1 MGAAR
6 LMAGTSVDRKQRATW
21 WTEVEADKKDVAH
34 GGELRQ
40 CRMCMRVLT
49 DLEFRKWFRNY
60 FSRANS
66 QFALPTLLYLQS
78 CLLFRPRNPSN
89 LRESVLRSFPTFAEE
104 NGPTHFLLPPLL
116 SRKIA
121 KAGSMSSRSSRAAR
135 PPRRPR
141 PRDAG
146 PEDGRGGGGGG
157 GGGAARA
164 RDRNNGGGAR
174 SNSSGLLAP
183 RDQAYGDLISWG

>member
-1 MGAAR
+1 M
-6 LMAGTSVDRKQRATW
+6 MAGTSVDRKQRATW
-21 WTEVEADKKDVAH
+21 WTEVEADKKDVATM
-34 GGELRQ
+34 GSSVNARI
-40 CRMCMRVLT
+40 MRLT
-49 DLEFRKWFRNY
+49 DLVCILENGFIIETY
-60 FSRANS
+60 FSSRANTA